1 MTQIYEGMFLLD
13 NQAVRD
19 DWKSAKALVTSTLT
33 KHGATVH
40 TARRWDER
48 RLAYPIKGRLRATY
62 LLTFYEI
69 PAERIPAMQR
79 DFELNER
86 VLRVLELSVDEIPE
100 GEDALSRAELDE
112 GFSVPAPPPDHA
124 PDPEPEPEPPPA
136 GRQGLPA
143 KRLRRGWAGGAGAPP
158 ASVGEGPA
166 EAAPEPAAQAAEAP
180 AAETPASEAP
190 ASEAPAPEA
199 PAPEAPAPA
208 TPAAESTGSDSPQAP
223 DKQEV

>member
-1 MTQIYEGMFLLD
+1 VTQIYEGMFLLD

-69 PAERIPAMQR
+69 PAERIPAMRR

-112 GFSVPAPPPDHA
+112 GFSVPAPPPDDA
-124 PDPEPEPEPPPA
+124 PDPEPEPEPAPE
-136 GRQGLPA
+136 GRQTE
-143 KRLRRGWAGGAGAPP
+143 RGEGAPP
-158 ASVGEGPA
+158 ASEGEGPA